1 MKPEKFTPGPW
12 VVKTTV
18 IGPAA
23 SVKVIGR
30 RDRDLSDQEIICMV
44 PQTNDE
50 QTANVALI
58 KAAPEMLNA
67 LRCANECLNEYF
79 VLLKSIGTDQNLLK
93 DYEFLLGLTE
103 RVISKATGE
112 QA

>member
-1 MKPEKFTPGPW
+1 MKAEKHTAGPW

-30 RDRDLSDQEIICMV
+30 QDRGVSDNELVCMV

-67 LRCANECLNEYF
+67 LRCANECINEYCA
-79 VLLKSIGTDQNLLK
+79 LLKSIGTDRKLLE

-103 RVISKATGE
+103 RVIAKATGE
-112 QA
+112 QP